1 MSDII
6 NFMKIEETEIKD
18 VKIIRPTIYNDL
30 RGTFFETFKST
41 CFESYELP
49 NNFHQDNQVR
59 SKKNVLRGLHYQL
72 QNPQGK
78 LVQVVFGSILD
89 VAVDIRSGS
98 PTFGKYH
105 LVELSSNNKK
115 IFYIPEGFAHGY
127 LVLSEFSIVLYKC
140 TNIYDP
146 KDEHGIKWND
156 PDLGIKWGNKSPLL
170 SNKDSKL
177 PYLKDQKNLPHF

>member
-1 MSDII
+1 
-6 NFMKIEETEIKD
+6 MKIEQTKIKD
-18 VKIIRPTIYNDL
+18 VKIIRPSVYNDF

-41 CFESYELP
+41 VFEFHELP
-49 NNFHQDNQVR
+49 DNFYQDNQVR

-89 VAVDIRSGS
+89 VAVDIRMGS
-98 PTFGKYH
+98 PTFGEYH
-105 LVELSSNNKK
+105 LVELSSKNKK
-115 IFYIPEGFAHGY
+115 IFYVPEGFAHGY

-146 KDEHGIKWND
+146 KDEYGIKWND
-156 PDLGIKWGNKSPLL
+156 PDLSIKWGNKSPLL
-170 SNKDSKL
+170 SEKDINL
-177 PYLKDQKNLPHF
+177 PNLKDQKYLPKY